1 MGVTNQ
7 YYVYILTN
15 RTRRLYVGVTNDL
28 LRRIYEHKQKLI
40 PGFTSTYNLTRL
52 AYYETTTDVHSAIS
66 REKQVKSWRRA
77 KKMALVETINPDW
90 RDLSAE
96 WYDTP

>member
-1 MGVTNQ
+1 MTNQ